1 MATTLAEAFGH
12 CLRYRTVSNT
22 CSGGSSGCSSPNLL
36 GEGNFRIR
44 LRDEAWASPIEG
56 MDYYSDDYPD
66 TPLEEFLAV
75 YERLTKY
82 AQREVHDLAESL
94 VATIRV
100 TEGDG
105 RVDRVGGQRF
115 P

>member
-1 MATTLAEAFGH
+1 
-12 CLRYRTVSNT
+12 
-22 CSGGSSGCSSPNLL
+22 
-36 GEGNFRIR
+36 
-44 LRDEAWASPIEG
+44 

-94 VATIRV
+94 AATTCV
-100 TEGDG
+100 TDG
-105 RVDRVGGQRF
+105 EAESIPLAASALRG
-115 P
+115 